1 MGCCTSRKET
11 DIKVEEN
18 LIIPFETRLG
28 FSKYSYKQ
36 LIKKLP
42 TPSTSSYIHYS
53 DLSSM
58 FKSLSIPL
66 LDFSEFYDHF
76 ERSNSKMQ
84 SSKKYSYLKLNSLFL
99 LLCKDDSKTKLNIWI
114 RLYENKNKSLSKIK
128 VDEMLENFIKVSVE
142 YICLFLAGRNKDNH
156 ELASY
161 EKMIRTGKHFVLE
174 ELSRK
179 LRANKPVVSIE
190 EFSFNCLQVCGNKFF
205 GSSFFRDKSYFAG
218 IRYQNMR
225 NNEKLEK
232 AKKKIPL
239 FIEDDRELEKLRSKP
254 TMHSK
259 NNSSD
264 TLKNDV
270 CLFQPESTR
279 YLKENFRYGQSTS
292 SSPQRLTLLKIP
304 TSVSNKNILDKQL
317 TSRQYVNTCSPE
329 RSPFQRTE
337 VGIRT
342 LFNITSAYSENKA
355 DETVE
360 SQVRVSFLDE

>member
-11 DIKVEEN
+11 EIKVEEN
-18 LIIPFETRLG
+18 LIEPFETRLG

-36 LIKKLP
+36 LIKTLP

-66 LDFSEFYDHF
+66 LDFSEFYDYF

-114 RLYENKNKSLSKIK
+114 KLYENKNKSLSKIK

-156 ELASY
+156 ELSSY

-179 LRANKPVVSIE
+179 LRANKPVVNIE
-190 EFSFNCLQVCGNKFF
+190 EFSNNCLQVCGSRFF
-205 GSSFFRDKSYFAG
+205 ETSFFRDKSYLAG

-239 FIEDDRELEKLRSKP
+239 FIEDDQELEKLRSKR
-254 TMHSK
+254 TLHSK
-259 NNSSD
+259 TNSSD
-264 TLKNDV
+264 TLKNEV

-279 YLKENFRYGQSTS
+279 NLKENLRYGQSTS
-292 SSPQRLTLLKIP
+292 TSPQRLTLVRVP
-304 TSVSNKNILDKQL
+304 TTASNKKLSDKEL
-317 TSRQYVNTCSPE
+317 TNRQYINTCSPD
-329 RSPFQRTE
+329 RSPFSRKE
-337 VGIRT
+337 VGIRN
-342 LFNITSAYSENKA
+342 LFSLSSTNSEKIEA
-355 DETVE
+355 ETAE
-360 SQVRVSFLDE
+360 SQVRVSFLNE